1 MEKEVSWD
9 VHCHIL
15 FLHFYP
21 LVLCKK
27 DKCGIVL
34 TETMWNWN
42 TFLNEKKRGNE
53 DESFKDS
60 RLQ

>member
-1 MEKEVSWD
+1 M
-9 VHCHIL
+9 HCHIL